1 MATSPNLSEK
11 LTDYAR
17 WLGVL
22 LLVAAALAAAT
33 WGINSTSSRDGVPH
47 VAIAWPQSISP
58 TSSAR
63 VIGQV
68 HDEDN
73 RPLGG
78 ASVQLL
84 QVEGEREDS
93 FAERVADG
101 HTRVLAT
108 GSAGADGA
116 FELVLEPLLEGA
128 ADDSLA
134 PRNTDTGQLELVAVI
149 THDGDT
155 SFIKYEV
162 STTRSLTALV
172 NLDRPLYQPGQVIDM
187 RALVLAEADATPMA
201 DSTAKVTLRDPRGA
215 LIFSE
220 EHTTSAAGV
229 LSTRIAL
236 SRYVAQ
242 GRYSLAVELAGGESI
257 SRVVEVR
264 PFRLPRFEVAA
275 AVPGGLIDPGERNV
289 VEVTATYTHGERLTN
304 APVEVSLSGRRA
316 DGTSWAKTL
325 QGRTRDDGVARIEW
339 VAPPNLAP
347 GVAVRV
353 GAVVTS
359 AGRAE
364 ESSTSA
370 RVAGA
375 RPSIEII
382 PAGLPSFV
390 IGKREAGFI
399 ILKDGK
405 GAPLA
410 NHSVEIPLREAEGER
425 VVKVITDERG
435 RARFEWQPFEYDSSI
450 EVRVIDPNNRPQT
463 LSAYVAVEGS
473 YANNG
478 LRVISPIVRAG
489 EQLSVEVQ
497 TRTHPTML
505 VLQQRGKP
513 IASATIPGGPS
524 GTRRV
529 ATFQVPRDAAG
540 MASVIAL
547 SGGSYYSDT
556 VAPVWIRQAAGDTVE
571 VSVRGE
577 EHRPGQK
584 ATVDLKYGTG
594 VPDDRVTFGLV
605 GVDEAL
611 YLLAE
616 RAEIPIWLAARDDP
630 KSLIGLAANID
641 ALDASDEDGAQ
652 IAAARFQRA
661 LSGHSDQRATGWEVT
676 SSVELAQS
684 ELRRTIWAY
693 LLLVGF
699 LVVAVL
705 MARQTW
711 RDTSREVF
719 SWRGGAKL
727 LAVALAPIPVVL
739 LIGSMFRDNG
749 VAGAVTLW
757 GLLLLGALLESSW
770 RKPEPGFGR
779 WLYKLCYLVV
789 IGFCVA
795 MSVERL
801 SGAVEII
808 AAFALGVPALAAA
821 IELLVWPFILKFNQE
836 RLAGNMLAT
845 LMLSPLLFVLAVMAP
860 LSGGVD
866 GAKFAAA
873 PESAPMRVAERFVQ
887 FEDEEEAAA
896 TGKPMAPPRD
906 GESGASNG
914 ASPRV
919 RSYFPET
926 MVWVPE
932 LAADDSGSASMD
944 IELPDSI
951 TTWRL
956 DAWAHSSSG
965 QFAHGRAGLRVW
977 QPFFV
982 ELELPT
988 HLTEGD
994 VAVIPVSIVNN
1005 NDTPEDVTLSV
1016 ESSGSLIASQGERA
1030 TLFLAAGE
1038 RRVSMISVRAASVG
1052 DGAVTLTAKTASG
1065 GGDAV
1070 KRVASVSP
1078 DGRELRV
1085 SRAAIIG
1092 EGMNAT
1098 VNLPDDVIAGS
1109 ARAELSIMPGAFASA
1124 TEGLDAMLRQP
1135 NGCFEQT
1142 SSSNY
1147 PNIMILRTLDKIG
1160 RESWPEGEAEWD
1172 KTRARAMTFASLGY
1186 QRILSFQKSN
1196 GGFALYPDK
1205 DADVML
1211 TAYGI
1216 VQLVEMKSFIAI
1228 DPSVFDRAVR
1238 YLVSKQNDLG
1248 SWPVYA
1254 PRITGGAWQ
1263 AGDKDVGQ
1271 VRATSFVL
1279 AALIAVGKL
1288 PDYSL
1293 EERRTKAI
1301 ERALAHMDSHIQRVK
1316 APDALALAALANARA
1331 ERSEQSAE
1339 LLARLA
1345 GLIRADEKG
1354 SHLVTNQPSWIGSS
1368 SGYANVEA
1376 TAIMLYTMLAT
1387 GEQPALVQPM
1397 LQFIAR
1403 SRSPYG
1409 GWGSTQATAW
1419 ALRSLSLVDKPAK
1432 GPVTLNMSVAD
1443 RLFEHQTRV
1452 EEPGKLTLTPKD
1464 LMVRRFDQ
1472 SLQPGVNPVSVTT
1485 TGQTNA
1491 IAQTVAIFAVPWT
1504 SPDARVQDE
1513 LLDVSVRAPRS
1524 MTFGARATVRVQ
1536 VSNTSRSQRAASI
1549 AELPLLPGAFVDT
1562 EQFDKWV
1569 DSGMIDAYELS
1580 PRHVRLYIPSFA
1592 ADQRRDFTYEMVP
1605 LLRGEFS
1612 LSPARAWLFYT
1623 PEPVSERDGGDVSV
1637 N

>member
-1 MATSPNLSEK
+1 MSASPSLSEK
-11 LTDYAR
+11 LVDHAR

-22 LLVAAALAAAT
+22 LFIAAALVAAT
-33 WGINSTSSRDGVPH
+33 WGINSTSSQDSTPR
-47 VAIAWPQSISP
+47 VAIAWPQSVGP
-58 TSSAR
+58 KGNAR

-68 HDEDN
+68 HDRDN
-73 RPLGG
+73 KPLGG

-84 QVEGEREDS
+84 QLEGERQDS
-93 FAERVADG
+93 FAERIADG

-116 FELVLEPLLEGA
+116 FELVLEPLAEDA
-128 ADDSLA
+128 AGDSLA
-134 PRNTDTGQLELVAVI
+134 PRETATGQLELVACV
-149 THDGDT
+149 THDGN
-155 SFIKYEV
+155 
-162 STTRSLTALV
+162 TTYIQYDAPTTLELTALV

-187 RALVLAEADATPMA
+187 RALVLAQVDATPMA
-201 DSTAKVTLRDPRGA
+201 NSTAKVTLRDPRGA

-220 EHTTSAAGV
+220 EHTTSAAGIF
-229 LSTRIAL
+229 STRIAL

-242 GRYSLAVELAGGESI
+242 GRYHLSVELAGGESI
-257 SRVVEVR
+257 SRAVEVR

-275 AVPGGLIDPGERNV
+275 AVQDGVILPGERNV
-289 VEVTATYTHGERLTN
+289 VDVTATYTYGERLTD
-304 APVEVSLSGRRA
+304 APVEVSLSGHRV
-316 DGTSWAKTL
+316 DGASWVKTF

-339 VAPPNLAP
+339 VAPLDLAP
-347 GVAVRV
+347 GADVRIN
-353 GAVVTS
+353 AVVTA

-364 ESSTSA
+364 ESSASA

-375 RPSIEII
+375 LPTIEII
-382 PAGLPSFV
+382 PAGLPAFV

-399 ILKDGK
+399 ILRDRE

-425 VVKVITDERG
+425 IVKVITDERG
-435 RARFEWQPFEYDSSI
+435 RARFEWQPFGSDSLI
-450 EVRVIDPNNRPQT
+450 EARVTGPNDRPQV
-463 LSAYVAVEGS
+463 LSTVVALEGDYV
-473 YANNG
+473 NND
-478 LRVISPIVRAG
+478 LRIISPIVKAG
-489 EQLSVEVQ
+489 EKLSVEAPA
-497 TRTHPTML
+497 REHPTVL

-513 IASATIPGGPS
+513 IASATIPGGPP

-529 ATFQVPRDAAG
+529 ATFQVPRGAAG

-547 SGGSYYSDT
+547 AGESYYSDT
-556 VAPVWIRQAAGDTVE
+556 VAPVWIRQVAGDTVD
-571 VSVRGE
+571 VSVRGDA
-577 EHRPGQK
+577 HRPGQR
-584 ATVDLKYGTG
+584 ATVDLKYETNA
-594 VPDDRVTFGLV
+594 PNDRVTFGLV

-616 RAEIPIWLAARDDP
+616 RAEIPIWLAARNDP
-630 KSLIGLAANID
+630 ESLVGLAANID
-641 ALDASDEDGAQ
+641 ALDAADEDGAQ
-652 IAAARFQRA
+652 IASARFQRA
-661 LSGHSDQRATGWEVT
+661 LRDHHDQRTTGWEVT

-684 ELRRTIWAY
+684 KLRRTIWAY

-699 LVVAVL
+699 LVVAAL

-711 RDTSREVF
+711 RDTSRDVF

-727 LAVALAPIPVVL
+727 LAISLAPIPVMALVW
-739 LIGSMFRDNG
+739 SMFRDDG
-749 VAGAVTLW
+749 IAGALVLW
-757 GLLLLGALLESSW
+757 GLLLFGALFESSW
-770 RKPEPGFGR
+770 RNPEPGFGR

-789 IGFCVA
+789 IGVCVVV
-795 MSVERL
+795 STERL
-801 SGAVEII
+801 SGSIVFI
-808 AAFALGVPALAAA
+808 AAFALGVPVLAIA

-845 LMLSPLLFVLAVMAP
+845 LMLSPLLFVLALMSP
-860 LSGGVD
+860 LGGRID
-866 GAKFAAA
+866 NAKFTAA
-873 PESAPMRVAERFVQ
+873 PESVRIADRFVQ
-887 FEDEEEAAA
+887 FADEEEGASSAA
-896 TGKPMAPPRD
+896 KLSAPPRD
-906 GESGASNG
+906 GQSSAGGGTSL
-914 ASPRV
+914 RV

-932 LAADDSGSASMD
+932 LAADDSGSASTD

-994 VAVIPVSIVNN
+994 VAVVPVSIVNN
-1005 NDTPEDVTLSV
+1005 NDSPEDVTLSI
-1016 ESSGSLIASQGERA
+1016 ESSGSLVASQGERA

-1038 RRVSMISVRAASVG
+1038 RRVSMISVRAAGVG
-1052 DGAVTLTAKTASG
+1052 EGSVTLTAKTASG

-1085 SRAAIIG
+1085 SRSAIID
-1092 EGMNAT
+1092 EGMSAT
-1098 VNLPDDVIAGS
+1098 VHLPEDSIAGS
-1109 ARAELSIMPGAFASA
+1109 ARAELSITPGAFANA
-1124 TEGLDAMLRQP
+1124 TEGLDAMLHQP

-1147 PNIMILRTLDKIG
+1147 PNVMILRTLDKIG
-1160 RESWPEGEAEWD
+1160 RQSWPEGEAEWD
-1172 KTRARAMTFASLGY
+1172 TTRARAMTFASLGY

-1196 GGFALYPDK
+1196 GGFALYPDRE
-1205 DADVML
+1205 ADVML

-1216 VQLVEMKSFIAI
+1216 VQLAEMKSLIAI
-1228 DPSVFDRAVR
+1228 DPIIFDRAVR
-1238 YLVSKQNDLG
+1238 YLVSQQNDLG

-1254 PRITGGAWQ
+1254 PRLSGGSWQ
-1263 AGDKDVGQ
+1263 TGDKDVGQ

-1279 AALIAVGKL
+1279 AALLAVGKL
-1288 PDYSL
+1288 PDYGL
-1293 EERRTKAI
+1293 EEARTKAI
-1301 ERALAHMDSHIQRVK
+1301 ERALAHMDSHIERVK

-1331 ERSEQSAE
+1331 ERAEQSAA
-1339 LLARLA
+1339 LIARLA
-1345 GLIRADEKG
+1345 GLLHTDEEG
-1354 SHLVTNQPSWIGSS
+1354 SRLVTTQPSWIGSS

-1376 TAIMLYTMLAT
+1376 TSIMLYTMLAT
-1387 GEQPALVQPM
+1387 GEQPELVQPM

-1409 GWGSTQATAW
+1409 GWGSTQATVW
-1419 ALRSLSLVDKPAK
+1419 VLRALSLVDRPAK

-1452 EEPGKLTLTPKD
+1452 EEPGTLTLEPKD
-1464 LMVRRFDQ
+1464 LLVRRFDQ
-1472 SLQPGVNPVSVTT
+1472 SLLPGANSVSVTT

-1491 IAQTVAIFAVPWT
+1491 IAQIVALFAVPWT
-1504 SPDARVQDE
+1504 SPGARVQDE
-1513 LLDVSVRAPRS
+1513 WLDVNVRAPRA
-1524 MTFGARATVRVQ
+1524 MAFGARATIHVE

-1569 DSGMIDAYELS
+1569 ESGVIDAYELS

-1592 ADQRRDFTYEMVP
+1592 ADQRRDFTYELVP

-1623 PEPVSERDGGDVSV
+1623 PEPVTARDGGDVSV